1 VDAGTQQ
8 VTAVAPRRL
17 GPAGG
22 RFPCLIALVS
32 LALPAAAPAQAASA
46 TPHVSWPHF
55 AEGFA
60 LSIVAHEAAHVLSAL
75 ALGGSPSLALN
86 SGRPVIE
93 SGIDGTRH
101 PARAFT
107 FSAAGMTVQLAA
119 NEAILDW
126 PHGGRPAG
134 SFARGFLV
142 GGIATVAF
150 YVTVGRTAKV
160 GDMAQM
166 EEFSSLSPWTLTAIF
181 GGVALSDA
189 IRLAVEPRYGSLFV
203 VPLPDGQ
210 LAVGI
215 TRGM

>member
-1 VDAGTQQ
+1 MSVG
-8 VTAVAPRRL
+8 APRRL
-17 GPAGG
+17 GAVGG
-22 RFPCLIALVS
+22 RLPWLILLIS
-32 LALPAAAPAQAASA
+32 LALPAAASAQVAPA
-46 TPHVSWPHF
+46 TRRVSWPHF

-60 LSIVAHEAAHVLSAL
+60 LSIVAHEGGHVLSAL
-75 ALGGSPSLALN
+75 ALGGSPSLAIDT
-86 SGRPVIE
+86 GRPVIE

-119 NEAILDW
+119 SEAILDW
-126 PHGGRPAG
+126 PHHGGPAG
-134 SFARGFLV
+134 SFTRGFLM

-150 YVTVGRTAKV
+150 YVTLGRSAKV

-189 IRLAVEPRYGSLFV
+189 LRLAFEPRYGSLFM
-203 VPLPDGQ
+203 VPLPDGR
-210 LAVGI
+210 LAVGLA
-215 TRGM
+215 RRL

>member
-1 VDAGTQQ
+1 VSG
-8 VTAVAPRRL
+8 VAPRRFGL
-17 GPAGG
+17 AGG
-22 RFPCLIALVS
+22 RLPGLIALAA
-32 LALPAAAPAQAASA
+32 LAALAGAPPARAQVAPA
-46 TPHVSWPHF
+46 TPRVAWPQF

-60 LSIVAHEAAHVLSAL
+60 LSIVAHECGHVLSAL
-75 ALGGSPSLALN
+75 ALGGSPALTVDR
-86 SGRPVIE
+86 GRPVIE

-119 NEAILDW
+119 SEAILDW
-126 PHGGRPAG
+126 PHRGAPAG
-134 SFARGFLV
+134 SLARGFLA

-150 YVTVGRTAKV
+150 YVTVGRGAKV

-189 IRLAVEPRYGSLFV
+189 LRLAIEPRYGSLFM
-203 VPLPDGQ
+203 VPLPDGR
-210 LAVGI
+210 LAIGLAH
-215 TRGM
+215 GL